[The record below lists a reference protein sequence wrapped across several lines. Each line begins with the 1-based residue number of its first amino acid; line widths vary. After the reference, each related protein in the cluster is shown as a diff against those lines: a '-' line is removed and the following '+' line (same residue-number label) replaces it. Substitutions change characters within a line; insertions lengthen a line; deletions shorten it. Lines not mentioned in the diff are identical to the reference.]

1 MREAAA
7 EWRGAAKHLMS
18 ALIDV
23 HCKNAI
29 RDKLNPEEAAVISH
43 APSWRQV
50 SRTPC
55 GNFNGKLPDADCSLM
70 RFPLPR
76 RDDPFSCIRSDL
88 RGDHDGSSRILAV
101 PDNL

>member
-1 MREAAA
+1 
-7 EWRGAAKHLMS
+7 MS

-43 APSWRQV
+43 APSWRDKPH
-50 SRTPC
+50 PC

-76 RDDPFSCIRSDL
+76 RDDPFRIGSAF
-88 RGDHDGSSRILAV
+88 RGDDDGF
-101 PDNL
+101 